1 MGSSKKHKEK
11 DREGKK
17 KRKHRSKSR
26 SRSRERKR
34 RHRDRSRSKSPGN
47 DRGRET
53 YEASYKD
60 SGFSDDPRAISIDYN
75 HAYVNERNRDQRPPE
90 PREDSQPA
98 QNSGERL
105 SLSIEETNRLRAKLG
120 LKPLDGTA
128 AKGDDS
134 KGKKQDAV
142 HAPPVN
148 LAQQRKTE
156 VLREKMATKKSQ
168 REVEKRLQRI
178 KGLGE
183 SESDDEGAAAWVSKN
198 RQLQAQRELAEKT
211 AKMLEEMDEDF
222 GIKGLVEQE
231 FKKDEKKHNYSSY
244 DLRGLTVEHGLEKF
258 SEGRD
263 VILTIKD
270 KGVLDEDESDVLV
283 NVNIED
289 DERAEKNVDNKKKK
303 VDYKPY
309 DEPQFDEYGMMK
321 PAAMLSKY
329 DEEID
334 GVKKESFT
342 LGSGGVYDA
351 AHEKRMIEIRQQ
363 LRAQGQ
369 TLDTPGL
376 TLATE
381 YMTKEEME
389 AAKFKKTKKKVRKI
403 RKKDIL
409 KADDLLPLPEESTV
423 QDYGSRMRG
432 KGRFHAEVE
441 DEMSNDGDK
450 KEQIKT
456 EETNPVVVED
466 VTTEPTFKIE
476 VDDDDIIGPDEDLS
490 GVAVKED
497 EAQNELQ
504 GMLAKARKI
513 KLKKERVS
521 SRQII
526 EQIQPGTENSSL
538 QNQTASN
545 IILNCTSEFCRNLG
559 EIPTY
564 GLAGNREEDRGE
576 LMDMELELMEQRRKQ
591 EDLEEATGGWNA
603 VDIDDKPVDIRVD
616 EAVVLEE
623 EPISSEGVVA
633 ALMLAQKKGYL
644 EAEAPKKLP
653 ALSLKALELQAQ
665 NYTIQDKRYD
675 DLDEKNRKRDRY
687 QGGMITEF
695 KEKDSYKPEVKLD
708 YVDDSGRA
716 LSAKEAFRQLSH
728 RFHGKGSGKKKT
740 EKRSKKVEEELL
752 MKRMSSTDTP
762 LNTLSLLKDKQK
774 SEKSPYIVLSGSK
787 GFTSN
792 NIVKP
797 T

>member
-47 DRGRET
+47 DRGRDSFDAAT
-53 YEASYKD
+53 YRD
-60 SGFSDDPRAISIDYN
+60 SNFSDDPRASGFDYN
-75 HAYVNERNRDQRPPE
+75 HGYVNVQQERSRDQRPDERGRDQRPDERGRDQRPDERGRDQRPDERGRDQWPDERGRDQRPDERGRDQRPDERGRDQRTVPDERSRDQRTAPE
-90 PREDSQPA
+90 PREDTQPV

-105 SLSIEETNRLRAKLG
+105 SLSIQETNRLRAKLG
-120 LKPLDGTA
+120 LKPLDLPTA
-128 AKGDDS
+128 QGDDS
-134 KGKKQDAV
+134 KTKKQDAV

-148 LAQQRKTE
+148 LAQQKKTE
-156 VLREKMATKKSQ
+156 ALREKMATKKSQ
-168 REVEKRLQRI
+168 REVESRLQRI
-178 KGLGE
+178 RGLGE
-183 SESDDEGAAAWVSKN
+183 SDSEDEAAAAWVSKN
-198 RQLQAQRELAEKT
+198 RKLQAERELAEKT

-222 GIKGLVEQE
+222 GIKNLLEQE
-231 FKKDEKKHNYSSY
+231 FKKSDKPQNQNYTSY

-263 VILTIKD
+263 IILTIKD

-309 DEPQFDEYGMMK
+309 DEPQYDEYGMMK
-321 PAAMLSKY
+321 TTNLLSKY

-334 GVKKESFT
+334 GVKRESFK

-351 AHEKRMIEIRQQ
+351 AHEKRMVEIRQQ

-369 TLDTPGL
+369 SLVTPAL

-381 YMTKEEME
+381 YLTKEEVE
-389 AAKFKKTKKKVRKI
+389 AATFKKVKKKVRKI

-409 KADDLLPLPEESTV
+409 KADDLLPLPDEFTE

-432 KGRFHAEVE
+432 RGRVLGEDDNEVT
-441 DEMSNDGDK
+441 NDGMEM
-450 KEQIKT
+450 EQVKT
-456 EETNPVVVED
+456 EEPYPIVEGATAD
-466 VTTEPTFKIE
+466 YPLKIE
-476 VDDDDIIGPDEDLS
+476 IDDEEIIGPDEDLS
-490 GVAVKED
+490 GVAVEED

-526 EQIQPGTENSSL
+526 EQIQPDVENSNL
-538 QNQTASN
+538 QNQVASN
-545 IILNCTSEFCRNLG
+545 IILNSTSEFCRNLG

-576 LMDMELELMEQRRKQ
+576 LMDIELELLEQRRKR
-591 EDLEEATGGWNA
+591 EDLEESTGGWNA
-603 VDIDDKPVDIRVD
+603 VDIDDKPVDIRGEEVS
-616 EAVVLEE
+616 VLEE

-633 ALMLAQKKGYL
+633 ALLLAQKKGYL

-653 ALSLKALELQAQ
+653 TLSLKALELQAQ

-687 QGGMITEF
+687 QGGMIT
-695 KEKDSYKPEVKLD
+695 
-708 YVDDSGRA
+708 
-716 LSAKEAFRQLSH
+716 
-728 RFHGKGSGKKKT
+728 
-740 EKRSKKVEEELL
+740 
-752 MKRMSSTDTP
+752 
-762 LNTLSLLKDKQK
+762 
-774 SEKSPYIVLSGSK
+774 
-787 GFTSN
+787 
-792 NIVKP
+792 
-797 T
+797 